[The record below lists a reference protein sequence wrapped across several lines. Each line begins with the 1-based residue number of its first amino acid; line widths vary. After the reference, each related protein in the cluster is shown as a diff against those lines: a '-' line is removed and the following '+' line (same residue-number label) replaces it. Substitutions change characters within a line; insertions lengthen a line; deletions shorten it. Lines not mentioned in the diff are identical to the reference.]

1 MIFGEYF
8 ACTINYPS
16 RYDTIT
22 FILVLKTCLNNN
34 IANFHSYPLFSD
46 ANEVMFGN
54 SLSLTCAVEGGI
66 PPHKVVLTRPESGG
80 DLTWTRADGLVN
92 FIDFH

>member
-1 MIFGEYF
+1 MI
-8 ACTINYPS
+8 NL
-16 RYDTIT
+16 IT
-22 FILVLKTCLNNN
+22 VHTLWLLKPGTNN
-34 IANFHSYPLFSD
+34 IIVYFYSYQLFSN

-54 SLSLTCAVEGGI
+54 SLSLTCTVEGGL